1 MKKLLK
7 LTLAMVFILG
17 ASSASA
23 QKLGRVDL
31 AAIVPN
37 MPEYTEAVTKLE
49 SLGKELSSQLEQMQV
64 ELNNKYADYE
74 KNKSTYS
81 DSVCQMKE
89 RELMDMQQRLS
100 DMQQIAQQDIQKKEQ
115 ELMSPVYD
123 KANAAVDK
131 VAKAGGYA
139 VVFSTAGDQAASAGL
154 AYFDPAQIKDI
165 TAEVKKELGIA
176 DAK

>member
-74 KNKSTYS
+74 KNSSTYR
-81 DSVCQMKE
+81 DSVRQMKE

-165 TAEVKKELGIA
+165 TAEV
-176 DAK
+176 

>member
-1 MKKLLK
+1 
-7 LTLAMVFILG
+7 
-17 ASSASA
+17 
-23 QKLGRVDL
+23 
-31 AAIVPN
+31 
-37 MPEYTEAVTKLE
+37 
-49 SLGKELSSQLEQMQV
+49 
-64 ELNNKYADYE
+64 
-74 KNKSTYS
+74 
-81 DSVCQMKE
+81 MKE
-89 RELMDMQQRLS
+89 RELM